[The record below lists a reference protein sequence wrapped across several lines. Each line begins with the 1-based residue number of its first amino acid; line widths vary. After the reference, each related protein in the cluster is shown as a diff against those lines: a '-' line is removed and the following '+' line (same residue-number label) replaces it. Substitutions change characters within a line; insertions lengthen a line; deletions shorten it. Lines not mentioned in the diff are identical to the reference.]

1 VGRDE
6 RLRLFLGLRPPDAA
20 LDTLAA
26 WQREHLPAAGIR
38 IVPREHL
45 HVTLAFL
52 GHRPAAE
59 LPAILAALRAAA
71 AGVAER
77 PVLTP
82 TRYRET
88 RSVGMLVLDD
98 EGGRATAF
106 AGDLQERLETLGVY
120 RRERRNWLPH
130 LTVARF
136 REPKGLRPPPPNRG
150 TYVLIPSDASAY
162 LSRLGRDGAQYE
174 ILESIALTQNPA

>member
-26 WQREHLPAAGIR
+26 WQQEHLPAAGLR

-59 LPAILAALRAAA
+59 LPAILAALRGAA

-98 EGGRATAF
+98 EGGRATAL
-106 AGDLQERLETLGVY
+106 AGDLQKRLETLGVY

-162 LSRLGRDGAQYE
+162 LSRLRPTGAEYE
-174 ILESIALTQNPA
+174 ILESIELLNS

>member
-1 VGRDE
+1 VEGDE

-20 LDTLAA
+20 LETIVA
-26 WQREHLPAAGIR
+26 WQREHLAGVR

-52 GHRPAAE
+52 GHRPGGE
-59 LPAILAALRAAA
+59 LPGILDALRAAA
-71 AGVAER
+71 ASVVEPLR
-77 PVLTP
+77 LTP
-82 TRYRET
+82 VRYRET

-98 EGGRATAF
+98 EGGRAAAL
-106 AGDLQERLETLGVY
+106 AGDLQGRLEALGVY

-136 REPKGLRPPPPNRG
+136 REPKGLTPPLPNRG

-162 LSRLGRDGAQYE
+162 LSRLRPGGAQYE
-174 ILESIALTQNPA
+174 ILESVELSLKT

>member
-1 VGRDE
+1 VRSDE
-6 RLRLFLGLRPPDAA
+6 RLRLFLALRPPGAA

-26 WQREHLPAAGIR
+26 WQQEHLSAAGVR

-52 GHRPAAE
+52 GHRAAGE

-82 TRYRET
+82 LRYRET

-98 EGGRATAF
+98 EGGRATAL
-106 AGDLQERLETLGVY
+106 AGDLQERLEILGVY
-120 RRERRNWLPH
+120 RRERRKWLPH

-162 LSRLGRDGAQYE
+162 LSRLQPGGAQYE
-174 ILESIALTQNPA
+174 ILESVELSLNT